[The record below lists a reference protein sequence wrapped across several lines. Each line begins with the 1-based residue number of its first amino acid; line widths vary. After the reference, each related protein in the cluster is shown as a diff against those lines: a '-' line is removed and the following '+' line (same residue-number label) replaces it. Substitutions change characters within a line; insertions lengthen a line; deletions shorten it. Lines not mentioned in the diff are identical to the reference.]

1 METLQHIIQHPF
13 IAYFPKAIQGLL
25 LVYIIFKAMD
35 FGTGLL
41 KTWKGVSAYKSRLM
55 REGIIRWIG
64 EMVAILFVIVID
76 IALGLNF
83 YLSGATLALFVY
95 KEGGS
100 IAENLKALGVNMP
113 GILDEID
120 EEKIKEAIQDKMKKG
135 GK

>member
-1 METLQHIIQHPF
+1 METLQHIIEHPF
-13 IAYFPKAIQGLL
+13 IAYFPRAIQGLL

-35 FGTGLL
+35 FATGLL

-55 REGIIRWIG
+55 REGLIRWIG
-64 EMVAILFVIVID
+64 EMVAIMFVIVID

-100 IAENLKALGVNMP
+100 IAENLKLLGVNMP
-113 GILDEID
+113 GILEEID
-120 EEKIKEAIQDKMKKG
+120 EDKVKKAIEDKMKG

>member
-1 METLQHIIQHPF
+1 METLQHIIHHPF

>member
-1 METLQHIIQHPF
+1 METLQHIIEHPF

-35 FGTGLL
+35 FATGLL
-41 KTWKGVSAYKSRLM
+41 KTWKGVAAYKSRLM
-55 REGIIRWIG
+55 REGLIRWIG
-64 EMVAILFVIVID
+64 EMVAIMFVIVID

-100 IAENLKALGVNMP
+100 IAENLKLLGVNMP
-113 GILDEID
+113 GILEEID
-120 EEKIKEAIQDKMKKG
+120 QDKVKKAFEDKMKG

>member
-1 METLQHIIQHPF
+1 METLQHIIEHPF

-25 LVYIIFKAMD
+25 LVYIIFKMMD

-41 KTWKGVSAYKSRLM
+41 KTWKGVTAYKSRLM
-55 REGIIRWIG
+55 REGLIRWIG
-64 EMVAILFVIVID
+64 EMVAIMFVIVID

-100 IAENLKALGVNMP
+100 IAENLKLLGVNMP
-113 GILDEID
+113 GILEEID
-120 EEKIKEAIQDKMKKG
+120 QDKVKKAIEDKMKG